1 MSARVTVYTGP
12 FCGYCNAAKRL
23 LDSKKIAYEAIDL
36 GGQPAER
43 ARLVEETGW
52 RTVPI
57 ILVDGELIGGYTE
70 LSRAMREGQLS
81 HLVDGAS

>member
-1 MSARVTVYTGP
+1 MGARVTVYTGP

-23 LDSKKIAYEAIDL
+23 LDSKQIAYEAIDL

-43 ARLVEETGW
+43 ARLVAETGW

-57 ILVDGELIGGYTE
+57 IMLDGELIGGYTE
-70 LSRAMREGQLS
+70 LTRAMREGKLD
-81 HLVDGAS
+81 HLLKGAS